1 MPLGEPDVNTAWV
14 NINATESWLNRPIAN
29 RASTKKPGRV
39 AGFLSLPERSCFAS
53 ILVFGDN
60 RRRSKIEVIVQAGA
74 DDIAPEAC
82 PREGS
87 AVGKERPC
95 GIEILQR
102 GEAV

>member
-1 MPLGEPDVNTAWV
+1 LAYAPRYPAHCGG
-14 NINATESWLNRPIAN
+14 NATESWRNRHIAFRESN
-29 RASTKKPGRV
+29 EKPGRV
-39 AGFLSLPERSCFAS
+39 AGFLSLPERSCLAS
-53 ILVFGDN
+53 ILVFGDDWS
-60 RRRSKIEVIVQAGA
+60 RKQVEVIVQAGA
-74 DDIAPEAC
+74 DDIAPKAC